1 MPSIENHV
9 KFCVRDF
16 GEENR
21 ELCYMVNSWIDAPS
35 RELGRTHRKKRHDF
49 WEAPI
54 LACAMY
60 GDGFYVEAEGVTDI
74 ICLDAKDVR
83 QINSISDL
91 LLKTKG
97 QDTPEGNIILV
108 DAENMDTICMY
119 RVDGNFDLEMFDIDG
134 IYIILEE
141 GIKYIPPTPKNLLIA
156 RMVLQ
161 HLMLDGLIT
170 PEDVRNWT
178 WQKHK
183 KKLGEKL
190 RKLEKTVSPLR
201 KGRWKVIA
209 SFEGNTSQ
217 ITELFSVSRRRWR
230 VKWQYEPC
238 SYLPH
243 TKEAAAAFAANPFSV
258 NLCKEDGKELY
269 KYSIRGRPFS
279 PSGGGIMYIYEGPG
293 NFYFDVQALGVK
305 WKLVVE
311 VHIPRSRVL
320 G

>member
-1 MPSIENHV
+1 
-9 KFCVRDF
+9 
-16 GEENR
+16 
-21 ELCYMVNSWIDAPS
+21 MVNSWIDAPS

-119 RVDGNFDLEMFDIDG
+119 RVDGSFDLEMFDIDG
-134 IYIILEE
+134 IYIILKE

-156 RMVLQ
+156 HIVLQ

-170 PEDVRNWT
+170 PEEIKNWT

-190 RKLEKTVSPLR
+190 KRREKTISPLK
-201 KGRWKVIA
+201 KGLWKVIT
-209 SFEGNTSQ
+209 SFEGDTNQ
-217 ITELFSVSRRRWR
+217 ITELFFIPTSKWR
-230 VKWQYEPC
+230 VKWQYEPF
-238 SYLPH
+238 SYIPH
-243 TKEAAAAFAANPFSV
+243 TKEPAAAHAANPFSV
-258 NLCKEDGKELY
+258 NLYKEDGKEFY
-269 KYSIRGRPFS
+269 KYNIHGRPFS
-279 PSGGGIMYIYEGPG
+279 PSGRGTMHVYEGPG
-293 NFYFDVQALGVK
+293 NFYFEVKANGVK

-311 VHIPRSRVL
+311 VFMPRSRL
-320 G
+320 FG